1 MIIVMNQATAHAA
14 HLFLQLT
21 VIIAACRMCG
31 MLMRRIGQ
39 PPVIGEMVAGVLLG
53 PSLFGMLAPGISA
66 ALFPVDERP
75 VLFAIAQLGLTLYM
89 FAVGLE
95 FRTDLLRSNARTAVS
110 VSLAGI
116 IMPFILGAIVALWL
130 VGQEGFFT
138 PGITPG
144 FAVLFLGAAMSI
156 TAFPMLARMIIEHRL
171 TGTAAGTIALTA
183 GSIDDVAAWIL
194 LAAVL
199 GGISGQAW
207 LFAVA
212 LVGGIIYTLAC
223 LKVCRPLLAWL
234 DRRQEDRTTLG
245 VIALLLMVGAWFTDF
260 IGLYS
265 VFGAFILGM
274 AVPRGGLAEK
284 TAERIGPVTSAIL
297 LPVFFT
303 YSGLNTKIDL
313 VDTPWLWLVTGV
325 IILASIGGK
334 LAACYGAARWT
345 GCSRPDA
352 LTIASL
358 MNARGLMELILLNI
372 ALQAGLITQT
382 LFTIMVIMAIVTT
395 LMAAPGFNLANRW
408 RRG

>member
-1 MIIVMNQATAHAA
+1 
-14 HLFLQLT
+14 
-21 VIIAACRMCG
+21 
-31 MLMRRIGQ
+31 MRRIGQ

-53 PSLFGMLAPGISA
+53 PSLFGLLSPELF
-66 ALFPVDERP
+66 ALVFPTADRP
-75 VLFAIAQLGLTLYM
+75 VLFALAQLGLTLYM

-95 FRTDLLRSNARTAVS
+95 FRTDMLRSNAHAALS

-116 IMPFILGAIVALWL
+116 ITPFVLGSLVAIWL
-130 VGQEGFFT
+130 IGQDGFFS
-138 PGITPG
+138 PRMSPS
-144 FAVLFLGAAMSI
+144 FAALFLGAAMSI
-156 TAFPMLARMIIEHRL
+156 TAFPMLARMIVEHRL
-171 TGTAAGTIALTA
+171 TGTTAGTIALTA

-199 GGISGQAW
+199 GGISGQVW

-212 LVGGIIYTLAC
+212 LGGGIIYALAC
-223 LKVCRPLLAWL
+223 WKVAKPLLSWL
-234 DRRQEDRTTLG
+234 EQHHEDRTTLG
-245 VIALLLMVGAWFTDF
+245 IMAMLLMVGAWFTDL

-274 AVPRGGLAEK
+274 VVPRGGLAEK

-313 VDTPWLWLVTGV
+313 VDSPWLWLVTGI

-334 LAACYGAARWT
+334 LAACYGAARWS
-345 GCSRPDA
+345 GCNRPDA

-372 ALQAGLITQT
+372 ALQAGLITPT

-408 RRG
+408 RQA

>member
-1 MIIVMNQATAHAA
+1 MNQATAHAA

-21 VIIAACRMCG
+21 VIIAACRVCG
-31 MLMRRIGQ
+31 LFMRRIGQ

-53 PSLFGMLAPGISA
+53 PSLLGLLAPEFSA
-66 ALFPVDERP
+66 ALFPSGERP

-95 FRTDLLRSNARTAVS
+95 FRTDLLRSNARAAVS

-116 IMPFILGAIVALWL
+116 ITPFVLGTFLALWL
-130 VGQEGFFT
+130 VKQEGFFT
-138 PGITPG
+138 AGLSPA
-144 FAVLFLGAAMSI
+144 FAALFLGAAMSI
-156 TAFPMLARMIIEHRL
+156 TAFPMLARMIVEHRL

-199 GGISGQAW
+199 GGISGQFW

-212 LVGGIIYTLAC
+212 LGGGVLYTLVC
-223 LKVCRPLLAWL
+223 YKICRPLLAQL
-234 DRRQEDRTTLG
+234 DRRQDDRTTLG
-245 VIALLLMVGAWFTDF
+245 AVALLLMAGAWFTDL

-265 VFGAFILGM
+265 VFGAFILGLV
-274 AVPRGGLAEK
+274 VPRGGLAEK
-284 TAERIGPVTSAIL
+284 TAERVGPVTSAIL

-303 YSGLNTKIDL
+303 YSGLQTKIGL
-313 VDTPWLWLVTGV
+313 VDTPWLWMVCGV

-352 LTIASL
+352 LTVASL

-382 LFTIMVIMAIVTT
+382 LFTLLVIMAIVTT
-395 LMAAPGFNLANRW
+395 LMAAPGFNLANRL
-408 RRG
+408 RRT

>member
-1 MIIVMNQATAHAA
+1 M
-14 HLFLQLT
+14 
-21 VIIAACRMCG
+21 AACRVCG
-31 MLMRRIGQ
+31 LFMRRIGQ

-53 PSLFGMLAPGISA
+53 PSLLGLLAPEFFA
-66 ALFPVDERP
+66 TLFPSGERP

-95 FRTDLLRSNARTAVS
+95 FRTDLLRSNARAAVS

-116 IMPFILGAIVALWL
+116 ITPFVLGTLVALWL
-130 VGQEGFFT
+130 VRQEGFFT
-138 PGITPG
+138 ASLSPA
-144 FAVLFLGAAMSI
+144 FAALFLGAAMSI
-156 TAFPMLARMIIEHRL
+156 TAFPMLARMIVEHRL
-171 TGTAAGTIALTA
+171 TGTSAGTIAITA

-199 GGISGQAW
+199 GGISGQVW

-212 LVGGIIYTLAC
+212 LAGGILYTLVC
-223 LKVCRPLLAWL
+223 YKICRPLLARL
-234 DRRQEDRTTLG
+234 DRRQDDRTALG
-245 VIALLLMVGAWFTDF
+245 TVALLLMAGAWFTDL

-265 VFGAFILGM
+265 VFGAFILGLV
-274 AVPRGGLAEK
+274 VPRGGLAEK

-303 YSGLNTKIDL
+303 YSGLNTKIGL
-313 VDTPWLWLVTGV
+313 VDTPWLWMVCGV

-352 LTIASL
+352 LSVASL

-382 LFTIMVIMAIVTT
+382 LFTLLVIMAIVTT
-395 LMAAPGFNLANRW
+395 LMAAPGFNLANRL
-408 RRG
+408 RPA